1 MGHRLVRAS
10 VDDGRSWGMSEISS
24 VQAVLLPH
32 SHWDREW
39 YEPFAIFRVKLA
51 AMMDLVLEL
60 LDEPGQLA
68 HFHLDGQTVMVE
80 DYLDLRPERRTV
92 VEDHIRSGRLS
103 VGPFYTLTDEFLV
116 SGEGIIR
123 NLERGLGQAEALGL
137 TLPVGGP
144 WAAYFPDQFGHI
156 GQLPQILRLFGIEHV
171 VVLRGVPAAVDRSCF
186 VWQGTDG
193 SEVLTEYMVHGY
205 SLGADIS
212 DPDATVDG
220 DYPNLEG
227 AVARARSVSD
237 RDVVLVPVGADHTAP
252 HRGQFPLALE
262 QAANLGLSVE
272 VGSLQRFLT
281 LAGRPADPP
290 VWRGELRAA
299 STWVLLPNTVATRA
313 HQKRRRGLLEARLER
328 YAEPL
333 AALLPGMWDCEALAE
348 AWDLMHLNAGHDC
361 AYGAGADSVA
371 ADVDSRFD
379 RVDELVTRVIDR
391 AADHLRTLPSTPG
404 ILRWNPSPFER
415 DGVAPLGWDTIDRS
429 RRIVP
434 QPVEVTTDG
443 TDLVVDSM
451 IRVFFSVEEDDGDL
465 FTFSPSPGSSPVT
478 SSIECKDDDTTTVVF
493 DGVRVELKATRRG
506 DDPFVRLDLTV
517 DNRRQDHRLRLH
529 VHLPEAVESSTA
541 LSPFEV
547 VQRTLRGE
555 GFASE
560 VGSPTWPARGA
571 VLAGQTAVLAEGV
584 MEYEVTD
591 TSIAVTLLRAAGVI
605 AKPTVPTRPIWAGP
619 SIPAPDGQCQG
630 TYRMSFGINPSA
642 TAENLVHDH
651 ECFVLPLLE
660 IETHGGGAHDTGQ
673 LLDVTGARISAIRRR
688 GDDLEVRVWNDSV
701 THRTASVW
709 GMAVE
714 LGPAEIRTVTVEGWG
729 SGSPAL
735 GHASPD

>member
-1 MGHRLVRAS
+1 MGEVS
-10 VDDGRSWGMSEISS
+10 P
-24 VQAVLLPH
+24 VQVVLLPH

-39 YEPFAIFRVKLA
+39 YEPFASFRLKLV
-51 AMMDLVLEL
+51 AMMDLVLDL
-60 LDEPGQLA
+60 LDEQGQLA

-80 DYLDLRPERRTV
+80 DYLDLRPEKRPV

-103 VGPFYTLTDEFLV
+103 FGPFYTLADEFLV

-123 NLERGLGQAEALGL
+123 NLEKGLGQAEALGL

-144 WAAYFPDQFGHI
+144 WAGYFPDQFGHI
-156 GQLPQILRLFGIEHV
+156 GQLPQILQMFGIEHA

-186 VWQGTDG
+186 VWQGADG

-212 DPDATVDG
+212 DPEATADG
-220 DYPNLEG
+220 DYPNLDG

-237 RDVVLVPVGADHTAP
+237 RKVVLVPVGADHTAP
-252 HRGQFPLALE
+252 HRGQFPEALE
-262 QAANLGLSVE
+262 QASSLGLSVE
-272 VGSLQRFLT
+272 VGSLARFLT
-281 LAGRPADPP
+281 LAGRPANPP
-290 VWRGELRAA
+290 VLKGELRAA

-313 HQKRRRGLLEARLER
+313 HQKRRRGLLETRLER

-333 AALLPGMWDCEALAE
+333 AALVPGPMDSEALDE

-379 RVDELVTRVIDR
+379 RVHELVTHVIDR
-391 AADHLRTLPSTPG
+391 AGAHLRTLPATPG

-415 DGVAPLGWDTIDRS
+415 DGVAPLGWNTIDQS

-434 QPVEVTTDG
+434 QPVTVTTDG
-443 TDLVVDSM
+443 TDLVVDST
-451 IRVFFSVEEDDGDL
+451 IRISFSVEEDDGDL
-465 FTFSPSPGSSPVT
+465 FTFSPRPGSSPVAPNGVERGDEDAT
-478 SSIECKDDDTTTVVF
+478 SVVF
-493 DGVRVELKATRRG
+493 DGVRVDLRATRRG

-517 DNRRQDHRLRLH
+517 DNRRRDHRLRMH
-529 VHLPEAVESSTA
+529 VHLPEVVDSSTA

-547 VQRTLRGE
+547 VQRPLRGE
-555 GFASE
+555 GFSSE
-560 VGSPTWPARGA
+560 IGSTTWPFRGA

-591 TSIAVTLLRAAGVI
+591 SAIAVTLLRAVGII
-605 AKPTVPTRPIWAGP
+605 AKPSVPTRPIWAGP

-630 TYRMSFGINPSA
+630 IYRLSFGINLSA
-642 TAENLVHDH
+642 RAENLVHDY
-651 ECFVLPLLE
+651 ECFALPLLE
-660 IETHGGGAHDTGQ
+660 IEAQGGGGHDTGQ
-673 LLDVTGARISAIRRR
+673 FLDIAGAHISAIRRR
-688 GDDLEVRVWNDSV
+688 GDALEVRVWNDSV
-701 THRTASVW
+701 TPRTVSVS

-714 LGPAEIRTVTVEGWG
+714 LGPAEIRTIGVE
-729 SGSPAL
+729 SRRSESPSL
-735 GHASPD
+735 GHTSAM